1 MALTKAQQVEDK
13 LKAQRDR
20 HNRWKADRAA
30 KRNRESNNDNDDDSL
45 DVSIV
50 SPSDRPKALQGHNA
64 FNELSQWDTPKT
76 KL

>member
-1 MALTKAQQVEDK
+1 MTLTVGEQAEAK

-20 HNRWKADRAA
+20 HNRWKVDRAA

-64 FNELSQWDTPKT
+64 FDK
-76 KL
+76 

>member
-1 MALTKAQQVEDK
+1 MEERVA
-13 LKAQRDR
+13 RD
-20 HNRWKADRAA
+20 AI
-30 KRNRESNNDNDDDSL
+30 ESNNNNDNDSL

-76 KL
+76 K